1 MLDFVISIVSSVN
14 EKKESRNSQDQDL
27 LQTQRQIFFFFI
39 QTALMEPQHHTAD
52 RRTAAAVS
60 EHSTAKE

>member
-27 LQTQRQIFFFFI
+27 LQTQRQIYFCFLSK
-39 QTALMEPQHHTAD
+39 QL
-52 RRTAAAVS
+52 
-60 EHSTAKE
+60 